1 MIKINNLNFKYPK
14 AKENTL
20 NNINLEVAKG
30 EIVGLLGPS
39 GAGKSTIQKLLI
51 GILKNYEGSIKVM
64 GKEIANIDSS
74 FYENIGVDF
83 ELPNLHTKLTAYENL
98 KIFQN
103 FYGGKKESIDEL
115 LKLLGLEEHKNKKVS
130 QFSKGMKMRLNFCR
144 SIINDPELIFLDE
157 PTSGLDPAN
166 SKLMKEIILDKKKSG
181 KTIFL
186 TTHNM
191 SVAEEICDRVA
202 FIVDGTIKL
211 IDSPRELKIKNGEK
225 SITVEYKENGI
236 IDKKVFPLNKLGY
249 NEEYIQL
256 IGNKDI
262 ERITTNEATLE
273 DIFVKVTGR
282 KLI

>member
-225 SITVEYKENGI
+225 SILLNI
-236 IDKKVFPLNKLGY
+236 KKMEL
-249 NEEYIQL
+249 
-256 IGNKDI
+256 
-262 ERITTNEATLE
+262 
-273 DIFVKVTGR
+273 
-282 KLI
+282 